1 MIYLLITAWFLW
13 PELFPANQISQNNQA
28 RQEAQKA
35 YQVGNFRRALGLY
48 MRLNQTSAIPD
59 PGVRLN
65 LGHTYFQLKQYQ
77 KARSEYESLLRSG
90 SPELRTSAA
99 HQLGVLACL
108 EGDSTTA
115 LALFQEALLENPGN
129 EPARYNFELVKKY
142 YSGRKAKSRSPKK
155 NQKQQQQTTT
165 KLVPTGGQQVE
176 RSERQDDLL
185 RRFRRLNL
193 NEAQA
198 MQLLDAM
205 RGDDLP
211 YALTQSARRSAN
223 KPSTEGNRW

>member
-1 MIYLLITAWFLW
+1 MLYLLIAAWFLL
-13 PELFPANQISQNNQA
+13 PELLPANQISQNNKA

-35 YQVGNFRRALGLY
+35 YQTGNFKRALGLY
-48 MRLNQTSAIPD
+48 TKLNRTSSLAD
-59 PGVRLN
+59 PAVRLN

-77 KARSEYESLLRSG
+77 KARSEYESLLRSA

-115 LALFQEALLENPGN
+115 LVLFQEALLENPGN

-142 YSGRKAKSRSPKK
+142 YSGRKAKPKSNKK
-155 NQKQQQQTTT
+155 NQQQQTTT
-165 KLVPTGGQQVE
+165 QLVPSGGQQVE
-176 RSERQDDLL
+176 RSERQDELL

-193 NEAQA
+193 NEEQA

-211 YALTQSARRSAN
+211 YALTRSARRSAN
-223 KPSTEGNRW
+223 KPSAEGNRW